1 MIRRNLFLLIGNNL
15 AFLFRSDAYLDV
27 LNFLSGVF
35 IINNKK
41 IREFSCGK
49 IQSKENLVVKKAKQ
63 REDSSIRM
71 IKQREDSGEK

>member
-1 MIRRNLFLLIGNNL
+1 MIIEDKWHF
-15 AFLFRSDAYLDV
+15 FCKSTK
-27 LNFLSGVF
+27 FLSGVF

>member
-1 MIRRNLFLLIGNNL
+1 MIIEDNGIF
-15 AFLFRSDAYLDV
+15 SVKV

-49 IQSKENLVVKKAKQ
+49 IQSKENLVVKKLSK
-63 REDSSIRM
+63 
-71 IKQREDSGEK
+71 EKIAV